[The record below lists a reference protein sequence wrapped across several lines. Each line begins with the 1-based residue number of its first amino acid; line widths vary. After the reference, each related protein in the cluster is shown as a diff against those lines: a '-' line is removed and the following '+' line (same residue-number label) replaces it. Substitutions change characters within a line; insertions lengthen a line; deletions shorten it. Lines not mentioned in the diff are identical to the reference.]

1 MPIWHF
7 LPILF
12 DTFYRFYFTFSTL
25 MADGIQAMI
34 RGTHGQAEVCA
45 TAYSPRR
52 QLADKEKKPDG
63 GFSATHPH
71 GGTPVK
77 SSRPATRLLL
87 KNVCLTHMDGTENH
101 SLNDLFP
108 HASVA
113 LNNTI
118 THADTNQVLRDSS
131 RGGQYHGGSKAKGLL

>member
-1 MPIWHF
+1 
-7 LPILF
+7 
-12 DTFYRFYFTFSTL
+12 

-52 QLADKEKKPDG
+52 QLADKKKKPDG

-87 KNVCLTHMDGTENH
+87 KNTGLCKFERRRIG
-101 SLNDLFP
+101 P
-108 HASVA
+108 
-113 LNNTI
+113 
-118 THADTNQVLRDSS
+118 DTCPVLE
-131 RGGQYHGGSKAKGLL
+131 G

>member
-1 MPIWHF
+1 
-7 LPILF
+7 
-12 DTFYRFYFTFSTL
+12 
-25 MADGIQAMI
+25 MI

-52 QLADKEKKPDG
+52 QLADKKKKPDG

-101 SLNDLFP
+101 SLNDLLP
-108 HASVA
+108 HASA
-113 LNNTI
+113 TSNNAVTR
-118 THADTNQVLRDSS
+118 TDTNQVLRGSS
-131 RGGQYHGGSKAKGLL
+131 RGGQCHGGSKAKGLL

>member
-7 LPILF
+7 SPILF

-25 MADGIQAMI
+25 MVDGIQAMI
-34 RGTHGQAEVCA
+34 RGAHGQAEVCA

-52 QLADKEKKPDG
+52 QLADKKKKPDG
-63 GFSATHPH
+63 GFSTAHPH
-71 GGTPVK
+71 GGAPVK

-101 SLNDLFP
+101 SLNDLLP
-108 HASVA
+108 HASTA
-113 LNNTI
+113 LNNAV
-118 THADTNQVLRDSS
+118 THADTNQVLRGSS

>member
-52 QLADKEKKPDG
+52 QLADKKKKAGRWIFGNPPAWGHARQIQPSG
-63 GFSATHPH
+63 GATASQECVLDSH
-71 GGTPVK
+71 GW
-77 SSRPATRLLL
+77 
-87 KNVCLTHMDGTENH
+87 
-101 SLNDLFP
+101 
-108 HASVA
+108 
-113 LNNTI
+113 
-118 THADTNQVLRDSS
+118 
-131 RGGQYHGGSKAKGLL
+131 Y

>member
-45 TAYSPRR
+45 TAYNPRR
-52 QLADKEKKPDG
+52 QLADKKKKPDG

-77 SSRPATRLLL
+77 SSRPAARLLL

-108 HASVA
+108 CAPTA
-113 LNNTI
+113 
-118 THADTNQVLRDSS
+118 
-131 RGGQYHGGSKAKGLL
+131 